1 MSPDV
6 VGGRSDGIKVS
17 GLSYGATDSWPEN
30 LFVDEIRLF
39 LINSKR
45 FLPCDVMQTAKF
57 AHNCYDPWAL
67 EIKIDGRMLT
77 MGVTNYDSKT
87 KTRGPAHV
95 HAFVQGSP
103 DLVPKGLKL
112 VYEARDHIMAERRL
126 GGAADP
132 WIGGRSSSSHE
143 VYVGG

>member
-1 MSPDV
+1 MSTDV
-6 VGGRSDGIKVS
+6 VGGRRVGIKVS
-17 GLSYGATDSWPEN
+17 GPAYRATDSWPGN
-30 LFVDEIRLF
+30 LFADEIRLF
-39 LINSKR
+39 LIKSNR
-45 FLPCDVMQTAKF
+45 FLPCEVIRTSKF
-57 AHNCYDPWAL
+57 SHNCYDPWAL

-77 MGVTNYDSKT
+77 MGVTDYDSKT
-87 KTRGPAHV
+87 KRRGSAHV

-103 DLVPKGLKL
+103 DLVPKGMKL

-132 WIGGRSSSSHE
+132 WIGRWSSSSHE